1 MLKERSRERHPILG
15 IVIIAVIVAIVY
27 FFFFY
32 RNADSVEV
40 VAYPD
45 VSQYT
50 VYDGRQ
56 AYEYWRTTLNE
67 NQQILYEEMK
77 EAYLQFLDS
86 FSTKS
91 KSMTEDEFQE
101 VYSAVLLDHPEIFW
115 MNSYQVIVKPFSDK
129 VNTNKKIKLFYHYSE
144 AEAKQVKE
152 RIEPEI
158 NKLVEEASKLNT
170 DFEKILYVH
179 DTIITNTEYIDSD
192 NRKSYQ
198 TLVSI
203 FDEHKSVCAGYTYGF
218 KLVMDRL
225 GIKTVSVRDIG
236 NKDSDENHIWNMV
249 YLYEKWYN
257 IDLTWDDTRYKDSEI
272 IYNNFLKDNETFYK
286 THRMQKNM
294 PGMESE

>member
-1 MLKERSRERHPILG
+1 MNKDTKKKSKFYIIILMMF
-15 IVIIAVIVAIVY
+15 IITIIYYV
-27 FFFFY
+27 FFY
-32 RNADSVEV
+32 RAADGIKIKPYENIEE
-40 VAYPD
+40 
-45 VSQYT
+45 YT
-50 VYDGRQ
+50 VYNGRESF
-56 AYEYWRTTLNE
+56 EYWKTTLNT

-86 FSTKS
+86 FSTDS

-101 VYSAVLLDHPEIFW
+101 VYVAVLLDHPEIFW

-129 VNTNKKIKLFYHYSE
+129 LNTNKKIKLFYHYSE
-144 AEAKQVKE
+144 QEARQIKDK
-152 RIEPEI
+152 IEPEI
-158 NKLVEEASKLNT
+158 NKLIEEASQLNT
-170 DFEKILYVH
+170 DYEKILFVH

-203 FDEHKSVCAGYTYGF
+203 FDEHKAVCAGYTYGF

-225 GIKTVSVRDIG
+225 GIKTISVRDVQ
-236 NKDSDENHIWNMV
+236 NKDSEMNHIWNMV

-257 IDLTWDDTRYKDSEI
+257 IDLTWDDVKYGDSEI

-286 THRMQKNM
+286 THRIQKNI
-294 PGMESE
+294 PQNPS

>member
-1 MLKERSRERHPILG
+1 MNKGTKKKSKSYI
-15 IVIIAVIVAIVY
+15 IVLTTFIIIIVY
-27 FFFFY
+27 YVFFY
-32 RNADSVEV
+32 RVADGIKIKPYENIEE
-40 VAYPD
+40 
-45 VSQYT
+45 YT
-50 VYDGRQ
+50 VYNGRESF
-56 AYEYWRTTLNE
+56 EYWKTTLNT

-77 EAYLQFLDS
+77 EAYLRFLDS
-86 FSTKS
+86 FSTDS

-101 VYSAVLLDHPEIFW
+101 VYVAVLLDHPEIFW

-129 VNTNKKIKLFYHYSE
+129 LNTNKKIKLFYHYSE
-144 AEAKQVKE
+144 QEARQIKDK
-152 RIEPEI
+152 IEPEI
-158 NKLVEEASKLNT
+158 NKLIEEASQLNT
-170 DFEKILYVH
+170 DYEKILFVH

-225 GIKTVSVRDIG
+225 GIKTVSIRDIG

-257 IDLTWDDTRYKDSEI
+257 IDLTWDDVRYKDSEI

>member
-1 MLKERSRERHPILG
+1 MMF
-15 IVIIAVIVAIVY
+15 IITIIYYV
-27 FFFFY
+27 FFY
-32 RNADSVEV
+32 RAADGIKIKPYENIEE
-40 VAYPD
+40 
-45 VSQYT
+45 YT
-50 VYDGRQ
+50 VYNGRESF
-56 AYEYWRTTLNE
+56 EYWKTTLNT

-86 FSTKS
+86 FSTDS

-101 VYSAVLLDHPEIFW
+101 VYVAVLLDHPEIFW

-129 VNTNKKIKLFYHYSE
+129 LNTNKKIKLFYHYSE
-144 AEAKQVKE
+144 QEARQIKDK
-152 RIEPEI
+152 IEPEI
-158 NKLVEEASKLNT
+158 NKLIEEASQLNT
-170 DFEKILYVH
+170 DYEKILFVH

-203 FDEHKSVCAGYTYGF
+203 FDEHKAVCAGYTYGF

-225 GIKTVSVRDIG
+225 GIKTISVRDVQ
-236 NKDSDENHIWNMV
+236 NKDSEMNHIWNMV

-257 IDLTWDDTRYKDSEI
+257 IDLTWDDVKYGDSEI

-286 THRMQKNM
+286 THRIQKNI
-294 PGMESE
+294 PQNPS